1 MVMLTEKELIWER
14 LAGERRPV
22 LLYGMGNGAEKIL
35 FQCRRYGIEIQDV
48 FASDEYVR
56 GHSFAGYPVLRYD
69 DICEKY
75 TNALVLLGFA
85 VFQPDMFKRLEQ
97 MEKRYEILAP
107 DVPLF
112 GGDIFTL
119 DSLTHYREEL
129 ERVYHLLADEQSRK
143 VFRMLLEYKISGKIH
158 WLRQMETP
166 REEIFQGFFPVSEG
180 EAYVDLG
187 AYDGDTIEEF
197 ISLCGG
203 RYDRITAL
211 EPDRRNFKKLEKKI
225 RENQWRQVRLYS
237 CGAWSEDGFL
247 PFEGK
252 GGRSSS
258 ISFDSDS
265 AGYSKQKNVEMR
277 CVDTILRDEKATWIK
292 MDVEGAERE
301 AIFGCRH
308 TLKKYSPK
316 LMISVYHRTNDFFT
330 LPLLLHHMQPDY
342 RFYLRH
348 HPYIPAWETNLYAVP

>member
-1 MVMLTEKELIWER
+1 MQAVWHW
-14 LAGERRPV
+14 
-22 LLYGMGNGAEKIL
+22 
-35 FQCRRYGIEIQDV
+35 
-48 FASDEYVR
+48 
-56 GHSFAGYPVLRYD
+56 HSFAGYPVLRYD

-166 REEIFQGFFPVSEG
+166 REEIFQSFFPVSEG

-203 RYDRITAL
+203 RY
-211 EPDRRNFKKLEKKI
+211 
-225 RENQWRQVRLYS
+225 QWRQVRLYS

-308 TLKKYSPK
+308 TLKK
-316 LMISVYHRTNDFFT
+316 
-330 LPLLLHHMQPDY
+330 
-342 RFYLRH
+342 
-348 HPYIPAWETNLYAVP
+348 